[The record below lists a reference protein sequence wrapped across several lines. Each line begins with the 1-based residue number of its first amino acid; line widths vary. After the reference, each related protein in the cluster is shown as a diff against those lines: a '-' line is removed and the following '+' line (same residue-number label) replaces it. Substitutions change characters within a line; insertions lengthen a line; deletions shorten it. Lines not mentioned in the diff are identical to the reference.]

1 MKNLLKYKSF
11 LGTVNFNLQ
20 DRIFYGKIE
29 GISEVITYQGRT
41 LSELIEAFHIA
52 AKRYRENCNFS
63 NLQEYKRV

>member
-11 LGTVNFNLQ
+11 LGTVSFNLQ

-41 LSELIEAFHIA
+41 LSELIEAFHRA
-52 AKRYRENCNFS
+52 AKKYCENCNFA
-63 NLQEYKRV
+63 NMQEYKRV